1 MMKILQNMSCLQGH
15 KLVKRLMLAAF
26 VCLNVLIG
34 LILMW
39 LTTAYYE
46 TFWKKLEE
54 MKRDRNEL
62 QKRLEQKVQQGQV
75 SYITSPQ
82 TGVSI
87 LCYISSVY
95 YCIF

>member
-1 MMKILQNMSCLQGH
+1 
-15 KLVKRLMLAAF
+15 
-26 VCLNVLIG
+26 
-34 LILMW
+34 MW
-39 LTTAYYE
+39 GRQEAGKVGRGEGDERVDKARKDAE